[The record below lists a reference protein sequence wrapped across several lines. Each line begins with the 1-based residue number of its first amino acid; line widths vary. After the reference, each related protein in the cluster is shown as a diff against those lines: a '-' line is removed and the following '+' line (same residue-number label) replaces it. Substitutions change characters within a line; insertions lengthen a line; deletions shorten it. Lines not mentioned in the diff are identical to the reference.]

1 MAASRVAAPERGS
14 DGGERTGM
22 KPPVVG
28 FAGMTHLGLVS
39 ASAVAARGFQT
50 RCFDPD
56 RGLIDRLVQQ
66 DWPVLE
72 PGLDELIRGNGA
84 RQTFT
89 GARDD
94 LRSCDV
100 VYVAPDVPTD
110 DHGRGDVSG
119 LTALIRDV
127 AGAMNPGAVLVI
139 LSQVPPGYT
148 RAIGAWPRER
158 LYYQVE
164 TLVFGQAVERALKPE
179 RTIVGSADPAAPLD
193 SRFRAVLDAFGC
205 PILPMRYESAE
216 LAKIS
221 INCCLVA
228 SVSVANTLAELCE
241 KIGADW
247 GEIAPAL
254 RLDRR
259 IGAYAYL
266 APGLG
271 IAGGNLERDLATVR
285 RLSEAHDTEA
295 GLIAAWLHN
304 SRHRRDWPLRQL
316 RVRVLART
324 AEPLIGILG
333 VTYKEYTHSI
343 KNSPSVALIQAL
355 TSCRLQVFDPVA
367 RPAPEWHP
375 RITVSENEL
384 AVADGA
390 DALVI
395 MTPWPQFRALKI
407 GRAHV

>member
-56 RGLIDRLVQQ
+56 RGLIERLVQQ

-89 GARDD
+89 SARDD
-94 LRSCDV
+94 LSSCDV

-127 AGAMNPGAVLVI
+127 AGAMNPDAVLVI

-148 RAIGAWPRER
+148 RTIGTWPLER

-228 SVSVANTLAELCE
+228 SVSVANTLAELSE
-241 KIGADW
+241 RIGADW
-247 GEIAPAL
+247 NEIAPAL

-259 IGAYAYL
+259 IGAYSYL

-271 IAGGNLERDLATVR
+271 IAGGNLERDLATVLK
-285 RLSEAHDTEA
+285 LSEAAGSEA
-295 GLIAAWLHN
+295 SVIAAFVRN
-304 SRHRRDWPLRQL
+304 SRHRKDWAL
-316 RVRVLART
+316 RVVHREVLTRK
-324 AEPLIGILG
+324 P
-333 VTYKEYTHSI
+333 
-343 KNSPSVALIQAL
+343 
-355 TSCRLQVFDPVA
+355 
-367 RPAPEWHP
+367 
-375 RITVSENEL
+375 
-384 AVADGA
+384 
-390 DALVI
+390 DA
-395 MTPWPQFRALKI
+395 T
-407 GRAHV
+407 